1 MTTNRYDDELLST
14 IIDGEASPETVAA
27 VEGDPMASKRLAAM
41 RSAVDVVATP
51 VPEAT
56 PERRSASIA
65 AAMAAA
71 TPASPEVSSL
81 SAKRHEREEKKK
93 GLPTGWLVAAAAALF
108 LVILGTPLIFDGG
121 ADSADVAADAVEL
134 VEEFESSDGPV
145 DDTAGA
151 SANSLA
157 DSEDADDEA
166 MEDEE
171 EVEEE
176 EAMEDVEEEAM
187 EDEESDDAATATAEA
202 SSAPEAVDFEIT
214 VVTTVEEIEELVAAS
229 DITPELAGDDVIA
242 IESFQAR
249 STSELDEVL
258 ATDVN
263 PQCLNP
269 GEETTGAT
277 PYSLIVLDPFA
288 GAPQLVLVEFSD
300 DGTSRLLDAETCE
313 VIR

>member
-134 VEEFESSDGPV
+134 VAEFESSDGPA

-157 DSEDADDEA
+157 DSEDGDDEA

-171 EVEEE
+171 EVEE